1 MSLELQR
8 NCYTVDQSQT
18 ESLRRLPS
26 VPTARQS
33 RPLPPV
39 PRPLACRR
47 CKTSVTSIGVL
58 LPLSKIPAH
67 ARAFRGF
74 NGKASLFTD
83 IHHVDLSPPIM
94 HLMNTG
100 AHTMQQISCQK
111 CSAYLGMRIIR
122 AHSHSERWKEG
133 HYLLELENLTA
144 IVTRRK
150 VHPPSS
156 SSSDSD
162 DSS

>member
-1 MSLELQR
+1 MSSELQR
-8 NCYTVDQSQT
+8 NYCTVEQPQT
-18 ESLRRLPS
+18 MSLRRLPS
-26 VPTARQS
+26 LPTALRA

-58 LPLSKIPAH
+58 LPLAKIPVH

-83 IHHVDLSPPIM
+83 IHRVDFSPPIM

-100 AHTMQQISCQK
+100 AHTMQQISCKK
-111 CSAYLGMRIIR
+111 CSAYLGMHIVR

-150 VHPPSS
+150 VHPQS

>member
-8 NCYTVDQSQT
+8 NCYTVDQPL

-26 VPTARQS
+26 VPTARQP

-150 VHPPSS
+150 VHPSSS
-156 SSSDSD
+156 SSSDTD